1 MENTENNNNERIMN
15 IKHQILDFYKQKKII
30 HFSVPKGNKRI
41 DPTEVKVIGVYD
53 SFFCVKTINKRF
65 NETFTI
71 MYVDVFIKGVIVEEI
86 C

>member
-1 MENTENNNNERIMN
+1 MENTENNNNERIMD
-15 IKHQILDFYKQKKII
+15 IKHQIFDFYKQKKII

-65 NETFTI
+65 NKTFTI
-71 MYVDVFIKGVIVEEI
+71 MYVDVFIKRVVIEEI